1 MFVGYPDVYRRHI
14 FFKTGN
20 LPAVQSLKIIIM
32 SNKEKINSIRKQ
44 IDEFKAKLINEY
56 EEAKN
61 IKFIYQ
67 LVHPYTD
74 NEIQKMKVSG
84 IDIVFSKDF
93 YNNFHE
99 PAEKQRYRASDVAEW
114 KDWFE
119 HMKVSDY
126 DLQFECI
133 YSTDYGL
140 DNACLTECFVNYK
153 ELCKGEYFFSDEIAA
168 KEKGSE
174 LHEIYGHKEGYTP
187 CTHCFKQIPDDRII
201 WKDIIMIKNQ
211 KVVRIREPFCSEK
224 CAADEQSAVED

>member
-1 MFVGYPDVYRRHI
+1 MP
-14 FFKTGN
+14 K
-20 LPAVQSLKIIIM
+20 
-32 SNKEKINSIRKQ
+32 SNKEKVNSIKKQ
-44 IDEFKAKLINEY
+44 IDEFKTKLINEY
-56 EEAKN
+56 EEVKN

-67 LVHPYTD
+67 LAYPYTD

-133 YSTDYGL
+133 YSSDYGL